1 MREIGDFQWEIIMV
15 KWEIMSES
23 KERNLNC

>member
-1 MREIGDFQWEIIMV
+1 MREIADFQWEIIMV